1 MAFQSNP
8 QLDIA
13 FEYVHYTNKN
23 IFLTGKA
30 GTGKT
35 TFLHKIKT
43 ETHKRMAIV
52 APTGVAA
59 INAGGVTIHSLFQ
72 LPFGAYLP
80 GNTKDFAR
88 QRKFGKDKIRL
99 IQSLDL
105 LVIDEISMVRADMLD
120 AVDDVLRRFKDHYK
134 PFGGVQLLM
143 IGDLHQLPPVVK
155 EEEWEELRQHY
166 ETAYFFSSHALQKTD
181 PVAIEL
187 KHIYRQS
194 DTYFID
200 LLNKVRN
207 NRLDSQVLAALN
219 SRYIPNFQPREDE
232 NYITLSSHNL
242 TAQNINSE
250 KLEALD
256 GTVQRFTAKVEG
268 DFPTFSYPTD
278 AEIDLKVNAQVM
290 FVKNDISP
298 EKKYYNGKIGKII
311 KIYDGAIYV
320 QCPNEMDQI
329 VVSQVEWKNVK
340 YTLDEASKEVR
351 EETIGTFTQY
361 PLKLAWAIT
370 IHKSQG
376 LTFERAVID
385 ANAAFAHGQVYVA
398 LSRCKTFEGIVLRS
412 KIDNFSVRTDTVVRN
427 YSEKIDQNA
436 PNQADLS
443 ISKQT
448 FQQGLIV
455 ELFDFSILKRFL
467 EQTQRALLENDK
479 IINASAIQSF
489 ETFWGELE
497 LSVLTIAEKFKPQI
511 YAYFNQTALPEEN
524 EALQARIQKASIY
537 FQEKIKEKFLKDVVG
552 ILVESDNKTVK
563 KTIVEA
569 LENVEKNLF
578 LKNSCFAACIEKFS
592 GNSYLRAK
600 NNAEL
605 DFKTAKMLETVL
617 TKPASLAI
625 KDSEHPELYIRLKQW
640 RDNTAANMEA
650 EHYMILPSKVLLD
663 LTNILPINEAELK
676 QVKGIGAAKLKA
688 FGLEIV
694 KIIADY
700 VQEKNISRP
709 QLTIEAFTKP
719 AKIDTK
725 QVSLDLY
732 KAGKTLEEIATER
745 GFVVTTIEG
754 HLTPFIEKGEVSVFD
769 LLSKADVD
777 TIGVYFDEHELRTA
791 PGMFA
796 YFDGKYSYGQMKMV
810 LAHKVFL
817 ASKEGEM

>member
-1 MAFQSNP
+1 MAFQTNP

-35 TFLHKIKT
+35 TFLHKIKN
-43 ETHKRMAIV
+43 ETNKRMAIV

-166 ETAYFFSSHALQKTD
+166 QSAYFFSSHALQKTD

-207 NRLDSQVLAALN
+207 NRLDNDVLAALN
-219 SRYIPNFQPREDE
+219 SRYIPNFQPKEEE
-232 NYITLSSHNL
+232 NYITLSSHNA
-242 TAQNINSE
+242 TAQSINNE
-250 KLEALD
+250 KLEALA
-256 GTVQRFTAKVEG
+256 GTIQQFKAKVEG
-268 DFPTFSYPTD
+268 DFPAFSYPTD
-278 AEIDLKVNAQVM
+278 ELIDLKVNAQVM

-298 EKKYYNGKIGKII
+298 EKRYYNGKIGQIS
-311 KIYDGAIYV
+311 KIYDGVIHV
-320 QCPNEMDQI
+320 KCPNEPEEI
-329 VVSQVEWKNVK
+329 FVSPVEWKNVK
-340 YTLDEASKEVR
+340 YTLEETTKEVK

-412 KIDNFSVRTDTVVRN
+412 KIDTFSVRTDTVVRN
-427 YSEKIDQNA
+427 YSETIEQNA
-436 PNQADLS
+436 PNQGNLTL
-443 ISKQT
+443 SKQA
-448 FQQGLIV
+448 FQQSLIA
-455 ELFDFSILKRFL
+455 ELFDFNPLKRFL
-467 EQTQRALLENDK
+467 EQGQRVLIENETA
-479 IINASAIQSF
+479 INASAIRSF

-497 LSVLTIAEKFKPQI
+497 LSILSIAEKFKPQI
-511 YAYFNQTALPEEN
+511 QAYFNQTALPEEN
-524 EALQARIQKASIY
+524 EALQARIQKAGVY
-537 FQEKIKEKFLKDVVG
+537 FQEKISGKFLKEIVL

-563 KTIVEA
+563 KAIGEV
-569 LENVEKNLF
+569 LENIEKNLF
-578 LKNSCFAACIEKFS
+578 LKNSCFTACLKNFS
-592 GNSYLRAK
+592 GNAYLRAK

-605 DFKTAKMLETVL
+605 DFKTAKQAEAMLA
-617 TKPASLAI
+617 KPVSLAI
-625 KDSEHPELYIRLKQW
+625 QDSEHPELYVRLKQW
-640 RDNTAANMEA
+640 RDNTAANLDTEQ
-650 EHYMILPSKVLLD
+650 YMILPSKVLLE
-663 LTNILPINEAELK
+663 LTNILPINEQELK

-694 KIIADY
+694 KIITDY
-700 VQEKNISRP
+700 VQEKNITRP
-709 QLTIEAFTKP
+709 QLTIETFTKP

-725 QVSLDLY
+725 QVSFDLY
-732 KAGKTLEEIATER
+732 KEGKTLEEIATER
-745 GFVVTTIEG
+745 GFVATTIEG
-754 HLTPFIEKGEVSVFD
+754 HLTPFIEKGEVDVFA
-769 LLSKADVD
+769 LLSKTDVD
-777 TIGVYFDEHELRTA
+777 TIAAYFDEHELRATSPEIYA
-791 PGMFA
+791 HFG
-796 YFDGKYSYGQMKMV
+796 GKYSYGQLKMV

-817 ASKEGEM
+817 QGGGQA